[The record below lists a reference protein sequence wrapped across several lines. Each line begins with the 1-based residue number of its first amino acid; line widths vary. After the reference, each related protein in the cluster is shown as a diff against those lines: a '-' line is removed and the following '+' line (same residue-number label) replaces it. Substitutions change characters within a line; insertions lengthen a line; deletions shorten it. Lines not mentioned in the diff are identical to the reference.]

1 VLGLDIDRNV
11 AIAHVS
17 SEAVERAKALVIRCQ
32 LAAHGSY
39 VKQIVIG
46 TLLGSRRMW

>member
-1 VLGLDIDRNV
+1 MRGLGGRRGQNV
-11 AIAHVS
+11 
-17 SEAVERAKALVIRCQ
+17 RADARHRARAA